1 MADADTPIAV
11 YGALTAN
18 LAIAVTKFVAAA
30 ATGSSAMLSEGIHS
44 VADTG
49 NQALL
54 LLGLS
59 RSRRPADAE
68 HPFGH
73 GKELYFWA
81 LIVAMILFG
90 LGGGMSVYE
99 GITHLEHPAEL
110 GDPTWNYV
118 VLGAAFLFEGGSFL
132 VALRE
137 MLRRKGDEE
146 LLRAIH
152 ASKDPSVFVVLF
164 EDAAALAGLTVAFLG
179 VLVGHLTGNHYAD
192 GIASIVIGVILAA
205 VAVLLAWETKGLL
218 VGESLKPAAVEEIR
232 RLATQDE
239 AIVAVGPPLTMHLG
253 PTEVLLNLDLQFR
266 EGLSGEDIAAAIDGV
281 EVRVRERY
289 PQIKRIFLEAES
301 VRRGSADG
309 TAP

>member
-1 MADADTPIAV
+1 MAATDKPIAV
-11 YGALTAN
+11 YGALAAN
-18 LAIAVTKFVAAA
+18 LAIAVTKFAAA
-30 ATGSSAMLSEGIHS
+30 AVTGSSAMLSEGIHS

-59 RSRRPADAE
+59 RGRRPPDAQ

-99 GITHLEHPAEL
+99 GITHLLHPSEL
-110 GDPTWNYV
+110 TDPTWNYI
-118 VLGAAFLFEGGSFL
+118 VLGAAFLFEGSSFL

-137 MLRRKGDEE
+137 MLRRKGDDQ
-146 LLRAIH
+146 LLQAIH
-152 ASKDPSVFVVLF
+152 ASKDPSLFVVLF
-164 EDAAALAGLTVAFLG
+164 EDSAALAGLVVAFLG
-179 VLVGHLTGNHYAD
+179 VFIGHLTGNHYAD
-192 GIASIVIGVILAA
+192 GIASIVIGAILAM
-205 VAVLLAWETKGLL
+205 VALLLAWETKGLL

-232 RLATQDE
+232 RLAADDD

-253 PTEVLLNLDLQFR
+253 PDDVLLNLDLQFR
-266 EGLSGEDIAAAIDGV
+266 DGLSGDDIAAAIDGV
-281 EVRVRERY
+281 EERVRRRY

-301 VRRGSADG
+301 IRRGGADG
-309 TAP
+309 ERT